1 MIFALS
7 VLSSLG
13 NFCSRSLFI
22 VSSQTI
28 QSFWIKESVLLPICS
43 ISLPP
48 PPLYLRAVR
57 WAWAHT
63 QSYSTKQRAKAALS
77 QGRHSQLE
85 NTHLALCCSCFSM
98 HLHFTVIWTQKEPCF
113 YAEQLFTDQMA
124 VYISAW
130 SLTMARSGCLDKE
143 SAGILHAM
151 CSVSLIRAPSF
162 WHTVLWG
169 CLEYEITS
177 GPSSRFINCQSTH
190 PWGINSGNLQL
201 LNILCVHFIGCCLVL
216 MSRGNGSSVCVPNPN
231 HLGSKCSHATP
242 QTFSLK
248 SPTLVAPV

>member
-1 MIFALS
+1 VFQTSWNISYTHSAALPYLSPNYLLRGTAEFLLSKPKICQSNFLASWQDSRCAVPQLSKPKQTVIFALS

-22 VSSQTI
+22 VLSQTI

-77 QGRHSQLE
+77 QGRQSQLE

-143 SAGILHAM
+143 CRHFACNVLCLPNTCPFILAHCAVRM
-151 CSVSLIRAPSF
+151 FCIWNYIWIFVQI
-162 WHTVLWG
+162 
-169 CLEYEITS
+169 Y
-177 GPSSRFINCQSTH
+177 
-190 PWGINSGNLQL
+190 
-201 LNILCVHFIGCCLVL
+201 
-216 MSRGNGSSVCVPNPN
+216 
-231 HLGSKCSHATP
+231 
-242 QTFSLK
+242 
-248 SPTLVAPV
+248 